1 MSNRFQRNIGNLDPF
16 LEVFG
21 KDLCIQ
27 DAVLWQ
33 PKVENEA
40 HLIFEYFGA
49 AAQQQNLDLTEGN
62 IDAKASARF

>member
-1 MSNRFQRNIGNLDPF
+1 MSNRFQRNVGNLDPF

-21 KDLCIQ
+21 KDQCIR

-49 AAQQQNLDLTEGN
+49 AAQ
-62 IDAKASARF
+62 